1 MKNLPIYAGTAL
13 AVCLCAFSVAQGVQQ
28 FAESKGKT
36 AAVATVAIA
45 PSEWVEPMAICAATP
60 EVQNLVL
67 EGMTH
72 LLTFG
77 DMQAYYKFA
86 QAIKKDPDCLM
97 GHWGVCMSLL
107 GAGPEFRSQRTESLN
122 KLKKLTAKESC
133 VGHEREYAN
142 VLALM
147 LTKGMPEAREACKEM
162 MENRKQD
169 GYATLLFAMM
179 TRDGYDAEGN
189 PKAGQKL
196 ALDTLDSYLKKNPE
210 HHAAHFMRALLEET
224 APVLSTTAVNAARKA
239 VSTNPE
245 SISARQLL
253 GHVQFRTGNYS
264 GAASS
269 FEKAAQL
276 SEQWEKLNSVPR
288 ALNESWFRAGVYRAV
303 AEFCHGNYDK
313 AEKLAEQLNKV
324 PLDKAHPTAPGTI
337 MQLWEVR
344 WLPVRLMLAR
354 PELPKHVDVLKAC
367 PGPQPKEYPDMSNG
381 MKAVVS
387 LYMTAKYAEKQGKHE
402 LIAEAFDKLSGVVH
416 MLVDGQESA
425 AKQMCLSYH
434 ERCIQLAALYA
445 AEIRAASFPDTAD
458 IWLENAVNAQ
468 QYSSLLLPPVLPYP
482 AEVKLAETLLKA
494 GKNEE
499 CLDVCEKA
507 LKRFPYQ
514 TEVLEVMHAVNK
526 NKKSDS
532 QQQTKQYNMEH
543 PYLNDS
549 FMIPWSRLTPDCIKA
564 DIQLAMEHGNAK
576 IESICRLTPE
586 HMTYENTFGAMEE
599 VPEEVERVWGRVMHL
614 SSTMDNPELRK
625 AMGEMMPEV
634 ISFMSSVALNPRL
647 WEVLK
652 EASQQ
657 PWVKD
662 LSPVKQRFV
671 KETLA
676 DFIGS
681 GADLPDE
688 LKPEFAE
695 IEATLSMKSKKYG
708 ENVLD
713 GTNAWELI
721 VKDKA
726 ELAGLPESALEAARM
741 DALANGH
748 GTEEEPCW
756 RFTQQYP
763 SMSPVMQF
771 AENDDLRR
779 KVWEGAQ
786 NIGNKGTKFDNEGI
800 VNEILD
806 LRDRK
811 AKMLG
816 FDNYGNFNTCR
827 RMVGSGTN
835 ALKFIE
841 DLHAKVKDAYL
852 ADMEALRKYKEEKT
866 GKPVD
871 KMTPWETSYYSE
883 MRRKE
888 LFNFDMEELRP
899 YFSVQNVMDGMFAI
913 YSHLYGIKVTPRKTV
928 AFELGKPG
936 VVPEGAVEV
945 WHPEVSFYD
954 IHDVKT
960 GEHLGSFYADW
971 YPRDSKRGG
980 AWMNCLS
987 VGQPATATSPRKPHL
1002 GLIAGNM
1009 TKPVGD
1015 KPALLT
1021 HMEVETIFHEFG
1033 HLLHQMLSNVE
1044 VKALAGTAVAWDFV
1058 ELPSQINEN
1067 WCWERESLDMFA
1079 RHYQTGEKI
1088 PEELF
1093 NKMLAAR
1100 NYNGG
1105 SFFMRQLCFGKLD
1118 MELHVNWDKYRGKPL
1133 EEIDEMI
1140 LHDYRIPLTVEG
1152 PSIARRMSHLF
1163 SGGYGAGYYSY
1174 KWAEQLEA
1182 DAFSRFKKEGVLNQK
1197 TGADFR
1203 RCILEKGNSKPA
1215 AELFRDFMGRDP
1227 DAEAMLRKTG
1237 IIK

>member
-1 MKNLPIYAGTAL
+1 MKNFPVCAGAAL
-13 AVCLCAFSVAQGVQQ
+13 AACLCAFSVAQEAQPSTP
-28 FAESKGKT
+28 APKT
-36 AAVATVAIA
+36 PLAASVAIT
-45 PSEWVEPMAICAATP
+45 PPKGVEPMAICAATP
-60 EVQNLVL
+60 EVQNMVL

-86 QAIKKDPDCLM
+86 QAIEKDPDCLM
-97 GHWGVCMSLL
+97 AHWGLCMSLL
-107 GAGPEFRSQRTESLN
+107 GAGPEFWQQRAQSL
-122 KLKKLTAKESC
+122 KILKELAGRDNC

-147 LTKGMPEAREACKEM
+147 LTKGMAEARQACKVMTET
-162 MENRKQD
+162 RKQD
-169 GYATLLFAMM
+169 GYATLLYAMM
-179 TRDGYDAEGN
+179 TRDGYEADGKA
-189 PKAGQKL
+189 KAGQQL
-196 ALDTLDSYLKKNPE
+196 AIDTVDQLLKKNPQ
-210 HHAAHFMRALLEET
+210 HHAALFMRALLEET
-224 APVLSTTAVNAARKA
+224 APVVSSAAVDAARKA
-239 VSTNPE
+239 VATNPD
-245 SISARQLL
+245 SIAARQLL
-253 GHVQFRTGNYS
+253 GHIQFRTGNYS
-264 GAASS
+264 GAAYS

-313 AEKLAEQLNKV
+313 AEKLAKELNKV
-324 PLDKAHPTAPGTI
+324 PLDKAHPLAPGTI

-354 PELPKHVDVLKAC
+354 PVLPKHEDVLMAC
-367 PGPQPKEYPDMSNG
+367 PGPQPKEFPDMSNG

-387 LYMTAKYAEKQGKHE
+387 LYMSAKYAQRQGKPE
-402 LIAEAFDKLSGVVH
+402 LITEAYDKLSAVVR
-416 MLVDGQESA
+416 MMVEGQEEA
-425 AKQMCLSYH
+425 AKQMSLSYSQ
-434 ERCIQLAALYA
+434 RCLQLANLYA
-445 AEIRAASFPDTAD
+445 AEIRAASFPDTAMF
-458 IWLENAVNAQ
+458 WLENAVNAQ
-468 QYSSLLLPPVLPYP
+468 RYSSLLLPPVLPYP
-482 AEVKLAETLLKA
+482 AELKMAEAHLKA

-499 CLDVCEKA
+499 CLDMCEKA

-514 TEVLEVMHAVNK
+514 TEVLEAMHAAGK
-526 NKKSDS
+526 NKKTDS
-532 QQQTKQYNMEH
+532 QPQTKQYNMEH
-543 PYLNDS
+543 PYLTDS
-549 FMIPWSRLTPDCIKA
+549 FMIPWSRLTPECIKA
-564 DIQLAMEHGNAK
+564 DTTLAIEHGNAK

-599 VPEEVERVWGRVMHL
+599 VPAEVERAWGRVMHL
-614 SSTMDNPELRK
+614 SSTMDSPELRK
-625 AMGEMMPEV
+625 SMAEMMPEV
-634 ISFMSSVALNPRL
+634 ITFMSSVALNPRL

-657 PWVKD
+657 PWVKN
-662 LSPVKQRFV
+662 LSPVKQRFI

-676 DFIGS
+676 DFIAS

-695 IEATLSMKSKKYG
+695 IEATLSMKSKKFG

-713 GTNAWELI
+713 ATNAWEII

-726 ELAGLPESALEAARM
+726 ELAGLPESALEAARL

-748 GTEEEPCW
+748 GTEEAPCW

-771 AENDDLRR
+771 ADSDELRH
-779 KVWEGAQ
+779 KVWEGSQ
-786 NIGNKGTKFDNEGI
+786 SIGNKGTKFDNEGI

-816 FDNYGNFNTCR
+816 FDNYGNFNTSR

-841 DLHAKVKDAYL
+841 DLHDKVKDAFL
-852 ADMEALRKYKEEKT
+852 ADMEAIRKYKEEKT

-871 KMTPWETSYYSE
+871 KLHPWETYYYAE
-883 MRRKE
+883 KRRKE
-888 LFNFDMEELRP
+888 LFDFEMEELRP

-928 AFELGKPG
+928 AFEPGKPG
-936 VVPEGAVEV
+936 EIPEGAVEV
-945 WHPEVSFYD
+945 WHPEVSFYEV
-954 IHDVKT
+954 HDEKT

-971 YPRDSKRGG
+971 YPRDTKRGG
-980 AWMNCLS
+980 AWMNCLI
-987 VGQPATATSPRKPHL
+987 VGEPATAGSPRKPHL

-1033 HLLHQMLSNVE
+1033 HLLHQLLSNVE

-1079 RHYQTGEKI
+1079 RHYETGEKI

-1100 NYNGG
+1100 NYDGG
-1105 SFFMRQLCFGKLD
+1105 NFFMRQLGFGKLD
-1118 MELHVNWDKYRGKPL
+1118 MELHVNWDKYRGKTL

-1140 LHDYRIPLTVEG
+1140 LHDYRIPMSVNP
-1152 PSIARRMSHLF
+1152 PSLARRMSHLF

-1182 DAFSRFKKEGVLNQK
+1182 DAFSRFKKEGVLNKK